1 MVYTLLYYFVNT
13 WRYHQRKDRASW
25 NAIRAGHIK
34 RIVIEMRETPSN
46 NRFIFK
52 KKHIYIE
59 MWFLKEI
66 WKLINLSNLFF
77 TLWAISIFSFLNNFF
92 LKRSKNSRRI
102 SLKFLFSLDSGL
114 ILIDYRTCSLRQK
127 IIKFTKHW
135 YIKYSFPESAISR
148 IKATFNA
155 TIERSD
161 F

>member
-25 NAIRAGHIK
+25 NAIRAGKANSYRDARDTFEQSICFQK
-34 RIVIEMRETPSN
+34 ETYIYTDVILERDMK
-46 NRFIFK
+46 ID
-52 KKHIYIE
+52 
-59 MWFLKEI
+59 
-66 WKLINLSNLFF
+66 KLIELIFHIVSNFD
-77 TLWAISIFSFLNNFF
+77 FSFSNNFF
-92 LKRSKNSRRI
+92 LKRSKDSRRI
-102 SLKFLFSLDSGL
+102 SLKFFFLLDSGL